1 MGLSKTRLAKDI
13 GKVAAQRLNGFLL
26 SRALKA
32 ATDSRWQ
39 CKLMVAPDTAV
50 SNRNPDWPRYFDR
63 QAQGSGSL
71 GDRMAR
77 ALYAAPAGNVAF
89 IGTDMPE
96 ISSRLIAE
104 AFNMLKCKDAVFG
117 PADDGGFWL
126 YAQRKTIRSKSP
138 FNDVRWSTKFA
149 LEDVRR
155 NLENQ
160 NIGYLPTFVD
170 LDDAE
175 AMKKWREGR

>member
-1 MGLSKTRLAKDI
+1 
-13 GKVAAQRLNGFLL
+13 
-26 SRALKA
+26 
-32 ATDSRWQ
+32 
-39 CKLMVAPDTAV
+39 
-50 SNRNPDWPRYFDR
+50 
-63 QAQGSGSL
+63 
-71 GDRMAR
+71 
-77 ALYAAPAGNVAF
+77 
-89 IGTDMPE
+89 
-96 ISSRLIAE
+96 
-104 AFNMLKCKDAVFG
+104 
-117 PADDGGFWL
+117 
-126 YAQRKTIRSKSP
+126 TIRSKSP